1 MAQDQSEVL
10 YFPLNL
16 PDGTVHGPFSF
27 KGENVNLRWRNSLMI
42 LGTLHHHGS
51 IRGFRTL
58 LEVKLI
64 NIFIHQK
71 YISSLPGIASWKGR
85 VATHD
90 EADQQSENDK
100 FCLTLH
106 VVLIVR

>member
-64 NIFIHQK
+64 HIFIHQNITRV
-71 YISSLPGIASWKGR
+71 YLGSLRGKG
-85 VATHD
+85 A
-90 EADQQSENDK
+90 
-100 FCLTLH
+100 
-106 VVLIVR
+106 

>member
-64 NIFIHQK
+64 NIFIHLNITRV
-71 YISSLPGIASWKGR
+71 YLGSLRGKG
-85 VATHD
+85 A
-90 EADQQSENDK
+90 
-100 FCLTLH
+100 
-106 VVLIVR
+106 